1 MPREGLFHH
10 SAHTRPIPADGLY
23 EPQDQDR
30 ALKSIL
36 VHGHRGARA
45 RRPENTLEA
54 FRYAIKQGADALEL
68 DVTVTKDDVVVV
80 SHDPVV
86 AGGIPIRTRIH
97 DELPREIPTLDDV
110 FELARGNAIQ
120 FDVEAKI
127 FPDEPELTPG
137 PEEFAGLIL
146 SLIRRHALENR
157 VILLCFDPRMLRVM
171 KTLEPSIR
179 RSALFETLR
188 DWMEVAREFEATCLG
203 PEYRLVTPERVAQA
217 HAAGLQVVPWTAN
230 NPEDWGKLAAAGV
243 DGIISDDPG
252 ALIDWLKKQKGHDPV
267 RSCP

>member
-1 MPREGLFHH
+1 M
-10 SAHTRPIPADGLY
+10 
-23 EPQDQDR
+23 
-30 ALKSIL
+30 
-36 VHGHRGARA
+36 
-45 RRPENTLEA
+45 
-54 FRYAIKQGADALEL
+54 
-68 DVTVTKDDVVVV
+68 VVV